1 LNLNAEDYIPLC
13 FKKLSY
19 EEMYNFI
26 IFPINGQHLWP
37 NTVLG
42 FQQVYQVAQVVTGK
56 TEIRFPRDLCI
67 LK

>member
-1 LNLNAEDYIPLC
+1 
-13 FKKLSY
+13 
-19 EEMYNFI
+19 MYNFI